1 MLMRLAAVSLLMVS
15 FLSAKA
21 DGEVLTIEGQYQ
33 NKNLYVSNSVTS
45 SGVGFCAYEV
55 RVNGELTT
63 DEVNSSAFEIDLTQ
77 LQLKQGDMVTIQIWH
92 RDGCSPKVLNPM
104 VLRPQAT
111 FEVTNIE
118 LSEDGLLTW
127 KTINESGSLPFNI
140 EVYKWNKWV
149 KVGEVQGKGSAGE
162 NAYDFK
168 LTLISGENKVRVT
181 QKGNMGKIA
190 QSKSVFVTSKV
201 EKPSWKLDDS
211 KRKITLSANSAYEI
225 FDKYGQ
231 ARIRGYG
238 NTIDIS
244 SLGSD
249 EYYLCYDNVVE
260 NFRKE

>member
-1 MLMRLAAVSLLMVS
+1 
-15 FLSAKA
+15 
-21 DGEVLTIEGQYQ
+21 
-33 NKNLYVSNSVTS
+33 
-45 SGVGFCAYEV
+45 
-55 RVNGELTT
+55 
-63 DEVNSSAFEIDLTQ
+63 
-77 LQLKQGDMVTIQIWH
+77 
-92 RDGCSPKVLNPM
+92 
-104 VLRPQAT
+104 
-111 FEVTNIE
+111 
-118 LSEDGLLTW
+118 
-127 KTINESGSLPFNI
+127 
-140 EVYKWNKWV
+140 
-149 KVGEVQGKGSAGE
+149 
-162 NAYDFK
+162 
-168 LTLISGENKVRVT
+168 
-181 QKGNMGKIA
+181 MGKIA